1 MRLSEGVHGTGSMPD
16 PHLVSVYPDIVS
28 VALAPLVVYVAG
40 HRRRLSGA
48 SSQAVLA
55 FGVRIGAIAG
65 TVFAAGFGIFTIY
78 RLSAWPHVAF
88 VCGIAFISVFVLS
101 CFASYAAALKRIT
114 AVFALLI
121 GLSPALSAAPSPN
134 HPASVMVI
142 SLDDSGELPRLT
154 SPDSGVKFDIDGDGD
169 LDQVAWIAS
178 DSNVAL
184 LVMDVDRDGLITS
197 GKELFGSYMIPEAR
211 NGPNALLHLFEAS
224 GAPMSGAVERGHQ
237 LYEQILLWSDVN
249 HDGVSEPGELRPAKE
264 LFTGIGLGFITE
276 NRVDKHGNGTRFK
289 GWAELRTGGLDQ
301 GRATERHDH
310 FSRLRHYYEV
320 VLTLRSR

>member
-1 MRLSEGVHGTGSMPD
+1 MPT
-16 PHLVSVYPDIVS
+16 
-28 VALAPLVVYVAG
+28 VAT
-40 HRRRLSGA
+40 
-48 SSQAVLA
+48 VL
-55 FGVRIGAIAG
+55 
-65 TVFAAGFGIFTIY
+65 
-78 RLSAWPHVAF
+78 
-88 VCGIAFISVFVLS
+88 
-101 CFASYAAALKRIT
+101 
-114 AVFALLI
+114 ALLI
-121 GLSPALSAAPSPN
+121 GLSLAVSAEQSSN

-169 LDQVAWIAS
+169 LDQIAWIAS

-184 LVMDVDRDGLITS
+184 LVMDVDRDGRITS

-224 GAPMSGAVERGHQ
+224 GAPLSGVVERGHQ

-249 HDGVSEPGELRPAKE
+249 HNGVSEPGELRPAKE
-264 LFTGIGLGFITE
+264 LFTGIGLGFIKE
-276 NRVDKHGNGTRFK
+276 NRLDQHGNGTRFK

-301 GRATERHDH
+301 ERATEPREQ

-320 VLTLRSR
+320 VLALRSR